1 METWD
6 VVVVGAGVCGLT
18 IAQNLQERGR
28 SVLLLDKGSRPGG
41 RMASRP
47 LGGRL
52 LDPSVDTVRSHD
64 AEVTREI
71 TRRTGSRF
79 AAEIGGHADWTFDA
93 PAGDIAKR
101 WAAGTTLRRT
111 FVTHLAVQ
119 DSGLIHVVPHGSG
132 EPFGA
137 RAVVLTAPVPQ
148 SMQILR
154 ASRLDV
160 APPLLE
166 VAYDKRDVLL
176 CLVDGDGAGDC
187 SVGNRLASSSTH
199 AGAIEMIR
207 ARHRDDAGQVWL
219 EVFASPLWSE
229 ATWETDATFS
239 QAALLTELIRL
250 LPGVRVVDSELKRW
264 RYANAVRSFESPD
277 TVPSAT
283 YYRSE
288 DQPGVFVAGDGFGRL
303 HGHPSGVSRAVRSG
317 LDVARELG
325 HES

>member
-64 AEVTREI
+64 AKVTREVTR
-71 TRRTGSRF
+71 RTDARF
-79 AAEIGGHADWTFDA
+79 AAEIGGYADWTFDA

-111 FVTHLAVQ
+111 FITHLAMQ
-119 DSGLIHVVPHGSG
+119 NSGLIHVVPHASG
-132 EPFGA
+132 EPFRG

-148 SMQILR
+148 SVQILR
-154 ASRLDV
+154 TSGFDV

-176 CLVDGDGAGDC
+176 CLVDGAGDR
-187 SVGNRLASSSTH
+187 SVGDRLASSSTY

-207 ARHRDDAGQVWL
+207 VRHRADAGQVWL
-219 EVFASPLWSE
+219 EVFANPLWSE
-229 ATWETDATFS
+229 ARWETDATFS

-250 LPGVRVVDSELKRW
+250 LPGVRVVESELKRW
-264 RYANAVRSFESPD
+264 RYANAVRTVESPD
-277 TVPSAT
+277 TVPGAP

-288 DQPGVFVAGDGFGRL
+288 DQPGVFVAGDGFGCL

-317 LDVARELG
+317 LDVARDLRG
-325 HES
+325 